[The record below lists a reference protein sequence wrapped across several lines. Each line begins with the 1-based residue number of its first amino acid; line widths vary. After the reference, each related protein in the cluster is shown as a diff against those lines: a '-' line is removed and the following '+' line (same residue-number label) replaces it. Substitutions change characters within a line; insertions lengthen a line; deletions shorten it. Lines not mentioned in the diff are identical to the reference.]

1 MTRRHFST
9 TARLA
14 IFNAAKGLCHIC
26 GGKIESG
33 QAWELDHVNEL
44 WLSDDDSDENMK
56 PAHKK
61 CHRAKTSARA
71 TVLAKVARIEAKHK
85 GVKKQSKWGPFRRKM
100 DGTVI
105 DTRKERE

>member
-1 MTRRHFST
+1 MTRKPR
-9 TARLA
+9 TAKQRLEL
-14 IFNAAKGLCHIC
+14 FNANGRICHLC
-26 GGKIESG
+26 GGKIEAG

-44 WLSDDDSDENMK
+44 WISGDDSDENMK

-61 CHRAKTSARA
+61 CHRAKTSQRA

-85 GVKKQSKWGPFRRKM
+85 GVKKKSKWGPFRKKM